1 MDIYMPCSSKE
12 EEEEEK
18 AKNNAYML
26 MVSLGEIQNELEN
39 QDGEPVT
46 LKEIDQLYN
55 TASEVNEYFENKV
68 APEEKK
74 FYILD
79 ADYIP
84 ADKTHNDLSNA
95 EFIVLVKKHGWTLT
109 AEQLAAEISED
120 GNYCPVPQTHFVR
133 YI

>member
-1 MDIYMPCSSKE
+1 
-12 EEEEEK
+12 
-18 AKNNAYML
+18 ML

-39 QDGEPVT
+39 EDGEPVS

-95 EFIVLVKKHGWTLT
+95 EFIALVKKHGWTLT